1 MIKGSNDT
9 RPLSNNRGLGCRDPV
24 LFKSKKEKDDD
35 DKKVDHVR

>member
-1 MIKGSNDT
+1 MIKTDKMIPDLYLNFEA
-9 RPLSNNRGLGCRDPV
+9 GCRDPV